1 MNYAASTAEII
12 PEQGLDFSDTVTVLI
27 IDDNHVDR
35 RRLRRLMDTTN
46 LPVSIDDTP
55 SLAGL
60 GEKLDGRSYDL
71 VFIDY
76 RLPEGN
82 GLDALDMIKR
92 HPAQQGVATIMVAGD
107 AQAAVAVS
115 ALKSGCDDYV
125 AKYALSREAL
135 HHSVYNAL
143 HSAAIRQSALLDIDL
158 RQTGF
163 EARKGASGM
172 CFEEMR
178 PILAR
183 MLRQIRFV
191 GRGQALSDAAKAQ
204 MLSEL
209 EGSCVRLWEFFRK
222 TDEGQPRW
230 KPAIH

>member
-46 LPVSIDDTP
+46 LPACIDDTP

-60 GEKLDGRSYDL
+60 GQKLDERSYDL

-82 GLDALDMIKR
+82 GLEALDMIKR

-107 AQAAVAVS
+107 AQPAVADL
-115 ALKSGCDDYV
+115 ALRSGCDDYV
-125 AKYALSREAL
+125 AKYALSPEAL
-135 HHSVYNAL
+135 HQTVYNAL
-143 HSAAIRQSALLDIDL
+143 HSATIRQSAVLGIDPQ
-158 RQTGF
+158 RTGH
-163 EARKGASGM
+163 EASPDHSGM
-172 CFEEMR
+172 GFDEMR

-183 MLRQIRFV
+183 MLRQLRFV
-191 GRGQALSDAAKAQ
+191 AQGEALSDAEKAQ

-209 EGSCVRLWEFFRK
+209 EGSCVRLWEAFEK
-222 TDEGQPRW
+222 ADEGQPRW